1 MRTKVLGHIK
11 TYQSDLDLFPA
22 HRFEQYFTFSQF
34 FSHFLRQLNGRSHT
48 GHIFDGSS
56 DFFII

>member
-1 MRTKVLGHIK
+1 M

-22 HRFEQYFTFSQF
+22 HRFEQYFTLSQF